1 MSAKEPKFRIVDI
14 DKLPVRLSRKTEQW
28 VNLLRSIPKGKAL
41 ISTEAELGVKSSTL
55 VSIISDYTGKNLIP
69 KGYRVSRRT
78 TSNGVDV
85 YILHEGEGKDKEA

>member
-28 VNLLRSIPKGKAL
+28 VSLLKSIPKGKAL
-41 ISTEAELGVKSSTL
+41 ISTEADMGVKTSTL
-55 VSIISDYTGKNLIP
+55 TSILKEYAERGLIS

-78 TSNGVDV
+78 TNSGVEV
-85 YILHEGEGKDKEA
+85 YILHEAEAKEVG